1 MANRE
6 VELVQS
12 KGLLSP
18 KKRLLLGGAAFVVM
32 AGMGAEALAQTTLQE
47 VIVTSQ
53 RREQSLQS
61 VPISVSAV
69 TQKTIVANRVENV
82 HDLTAISPNLTVQES
97 AGGVNLPAFAM
108 RGLQSYGVATGS
120 DKEISMYLDGVY
132 IGSSTGAMFDIADLA
147 RIEVLKGP
155 QGTLFGRNSTGGAIS
170 ITTRDPL
177 GRFHFHEE
185 LTGGNLNQF
194 RSKTRIDTPTWN
206 NISASFTYLHSQIRG
221 AVANTGAGTVWDYR
235 PVGYGLQVS
244 PHWLGSH
251 NINAF
256 TAAVKYQP
264 FDNVTLTYKFDW
276 AEDHSTPVANG
287 LAAWNPSGLGA
298 GAFLLNTATLTP
310 GAAPGDPTHLPF
322 VFDRPGAVN
331 NSFTIPT
338 YNGAWGQSF
347 TAVWHASQRV
357 TVKNIFG
364 YREADARTANN
375 IDGYA
380 GITVSGL
387 QAFLSNFVPALN
399 ALGINKVGAPLE
411 VLATTTIDAS
421 KQWSDEAQVVY
432 DTDWMTLTTGVLH
445 FWSYEIHNGIGD
457 DAHGYAQ
464 NEYALQGIPGNV
476 FTPTGIPNAHATNQ
490 SDAFYIQPE
499 FHITPKLDFVAGYRI
514 THDHKELFFVTK
526 PLGTPNLLT
535 FQNSYG
541 DTKPS
546 SLLSLDYK
554 ITPDLM
560 VYGKYSTAYMSGGI
574 SFGIPYNP
582 ETARSWE
589 AGFKGEFF
597 DRRVRTNFAIWT
609 VKYTNQQ
616 TPVGGSNLKPP
627 HPELAVVVINSGNE
641 DARGFELEGAV
652 IPINGLTLGYG
663 LGYTK
668 EWYTSL
674 NPALATLGQWFQPV
688 ERPRMTVNLNAEYDS
703 KPVWKDAYIVAR
715 LDANMRGRMYIGAYI
730 FNSFNPAFGIT
741 PQSTQTPSD
750 WVVNGR
756 VSLTHITLPM
766 GTAELALWGK
776 NLGDSK
782 IPEYGVGVPFLESVY
797 WGPPREFGI
806 DLTFDY

>member
-1 MANRE
+1 
-6 VELVQS
+6 LVRS
-12 KGLLSP
+12 EGLLSP

-53 RREQSLQS
+53 RREQRLQD

-82 HDLTAISPNLTVQES
+82 HDLTAIAPNLTVQES

-155 QGTLFGRNSTGGAIS
+155 QGTLFGRNATGGAIS

-185 LTGGNLNQF
+185 LTGGNLDQF

-221 AVANTGAGTVWDYR
+221 DVANTGAGTVWDYR
-235 PVGYGLQVS
+235 PVGYGVQVS
-244 PHWLGSH
+244 PNWLGSH

-256 TAAVKYQP
+256 TAAVKWQV
-264 FDNVTLTYKFDW
+264 FDNLTLTYKFDW

-287 LAAWNPSGLGA
+287 LAAFHPAGLGA
-298 GAFLLNTATLTP
+298 GAFLLTTAQLTP
-310 GAAPGDPTHLPF
+310 GAALGDTSKLPF
-322 VFDRPGAVN
+322 VFDRPGAVD
-331 NSFTIPT
+331 NSFDIPT
-338 YNGAWGQSF
+338 YNGAWGQNF
-347 TAVWHASQRV
+347 TAIWHASQRV

-364 YREADARTANN
+364 YREADARTSNN

-380 GITVSGL
+380 GIKVSGL
-387 QAFLSNFVPALN
+387 QAFLTGIGLVPPY
-399 ALGINKVGAPLE
+399 LGLGVPGAPLE

-421 KQWSDEAQVVY
+421 KQWSDEVQVVY
-432 DTDWMTLTTGVLH
+432 DTPWMTLTTGALH
-445 FWSYEIHNGIGD
+445 FWSYEIHNGIGN
-457 DAHGYAQ
+457 DANGYAA
-464 NEYALQGIPGNV
+464 NEYALTGIPHNI
-476 FTPTGIPNAHATNQ
+476 FFPTGIPNAHASNQ
-490 SDAFYIQPE
+490 SDALYIQPE

-514 THDHKELFFVTK
+514 THDHKELYFVTQ
-526 PLGTPNLLT
+526 PPGSPLLT

-554 ITPDLM
+554 ITPDVM

-574 SFGIPYNP
+574 SFGIPYLP

-589 AGFKGEFF
+589 GGFKSEFF
-597 DRRVRTNFAIWT
+597 DRRVRINFAAWT
-609 VKYTNQQ
+609 AKYTNQQ
-616 TPVGGSNLKPP
+616 TAAGGDNLKPP
-627 HPELAVVVINSGNE
+627 HPELAVVVVNSGNL
-641 DARGFELEGAV
+641 DARGFEVEGAV

-663 LGYTK
+663 VGYTK
-668 EWYTSL
+668 EWFTAVS
-674 NPALATLGQWFQPV
+674 PALASPGQYYPPV
-688 ERPRMTVNLNAEYDS
+688 ERPQMTANLNAEYDS
-703 KPVWKDAYIVAR
+703 KPVWKDAYVVAR
-715 LDANMRGRMYIGAYI
+715 IDANLRGRMHISAYLPTGYT
-730 FNSFNPAFGIT
+730 SSDLT
-741 PQSTQTPSD
+741 PQTASSPAA

-756 VSLTHITLPM
+756 LALTHITLPM

-776 NLGDSK
+776 NLGDDK
-782 IPEYGVGVPFLESVY
+782 TPEYGVGVPFLTSVY
-797 WGPPREFGI
+797 WGPPREFGV